1 MTAKNIIDAF
11 SEIRECVYKDE
22 KYSVRDNGAVFR
34 HPKNP
39 SKPRTL
45 DNYWT
50 FGIKNAANGYMMHGS
65 HRIHI
70 IVASA
75 FHGVYDSKIYVVDH
89 IDTNRCNNRIENLR
103 WLTRLENALNNPV
116 TRKRIEYL
124 CGGDIQKFI
133 DDPSCIRDLAGMNQD
148 VMWMRTVSKE
158 EAKNAY
164 ERVMSWAVKPNK
176 EEPTGIKIGEWIYKP
191 YIPFIE
197 SLQVGKRNNSGHIME
212 EVSDVVENWRI
223 GLTDSL
229 TPNALQKNWRTP
241 TEFSLCPKKVI
252 SDAISEYYV
261 NLGKDKIFC
270 RNRYSVG
277 KIVDF
282 AISSDKQ
289 KMWVITDNGEDSI
302 KRWAMAEISY
312 ENAYYV
318 HATYNTFFS
327 LDGAIKYFTIV
338 QGKEWT
344 GGEVMDDFC

>member
-1 MTAKNIIDAF
+1 MTTMSIIDTF

-22 KYSVRDNGAVFR
+22 RYSVRDNGAVFR

-39 SKPRTL
+39 SRPRQL

-50 FGIKNAANGYMMHGS
+50 FGVKNATNGYMMHGS

-89 IDTNRCNNRIENLR
+89 IDTNRCNNRVENLR
-103 WLTRLENALNNPV
+103 WLTRLENALHNPV

-133 DDPSCIRDLAGMNQD
+133 DDPSCIRDLAGMNTD
-148 VMWMRTVSKE
+148 VMWMRTVSSE

-191 YIPFIE
+191 YIPSIE
-197 SLQVGKRNNSGHIME
+197 SSEIGEKNIKKASD
-212 EVSDVVENWRI
+212 EVETWRI
-223 GLTDSL
+223 GFTESL
-229 TPNALQKNWRTP
+229 TENALQKNWRTP
-241 TEFSLCPKKVI
+241 TEFPLCPYKVN
-252 SDAISEYYV
+252 SDAILEYYE
-261 NLGKDKIFC
+261 NLGKNKIFC
-270 RNRYSVG
+270 NNKYSVG

-289 KMWVITDNGEDSI
+289 KLWIVTDNGEDSI
-302 KRWAMAEISY
+302 KRWAMAEITY
-312 ENAYYV
+312 ENEYYIHSAYS
-318 HATYNTFFS
+318 TFYS
-327 LDGAIKYFTIV
+327 LDGAIKYFTLA
-338 QGKEWT
+338 QGKEWM
-344 GGEVMDDFC
+344 GGDVMDDFC